1 VRGDVRDAAL
11 VRGITARQDVIFH
24 LAALIAVPHSYVAA
38 QSYIDTN
45 VGGTLNVLEA
55 AREHDVGRVVHTS
68 TSEVYGTAITVPISE
83 AHPLHAQSPY
93 SASKIG
99 ADMLATSFARSHD
112 LPVVILR
119 PFNTFGPRQ
128 SERAVIPTIMRQ
140 ALDPEVAAIHVG
152 DVTPIRDFT
161 FVEDTAAAFL
171 AIGAGTKIEFG
182 VPYNAGTG
190 RGVSVGDVIA
200 LVRKLAQCDKPLEQD
215 KGRLRPPRSEVHEL
229 LADWSRLSTATGWRP
244 KTELSDGLERTLAW
258 WRGRLA
264 GGQVRQEKG
273 YAT

>member
-1 VRGDVRDAAL
+1 
-11 VRGITARQDVIFH
+11 
-24 LAALIAVPHSYVAA
+24 
-38 QSYIDTN
+38 
-45 VGGTLNVLEA
+45 
-55 AREHDVGRVVHTS
+55 
-68 TSEVYGTAITVPISE
+68 
-83 AHPLHAQSPY
+83 
-93 SASKIG
+93 
-99 ADMLATSFARSHD
+99 MLATSFARSHD

-258 WRGRLA
+258 VAWPPRRGAGSPRKRLCNMTARHLRIRAFSCVPGRGRGLA
-264 GGQVRQEKG
+264 WALV
-273 YAT
+273 ATLAASPLAAAEAGDYRLQP